1 MHTANIKI
9 KYMIDNNV
17 EFTVTNVGGRTNS
30 RGCFRLSAQ
39 EPTDSSGKEQRRQNY
54 IRAFTG
60 YGPLVGRQI

>member
-1 MHTANIKI
+1 
-9 KYMIDNNV
+9 MIDNNV
-17 EFTVTNVGGRTNS
+17 EFTVTSVGGRTNS
-30 RGCFRLSAQ
+30 RSCFRLSAQ